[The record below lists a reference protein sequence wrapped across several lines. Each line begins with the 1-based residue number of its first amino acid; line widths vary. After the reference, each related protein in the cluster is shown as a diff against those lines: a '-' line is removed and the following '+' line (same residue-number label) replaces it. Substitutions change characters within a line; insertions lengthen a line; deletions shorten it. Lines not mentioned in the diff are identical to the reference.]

1 VPLAKTTRAI
11 GAVTE
16 AIKARLQ
23 ENTLLDV
30 SVGRPEPPNGGGP
43 AGARLNLFLYEVDFD
58 ANLKNV
64 PLDEGQRP
72 PLWLVL
78 KYLMTAFAKDGN
90 NSDSSEAH
98 ENLGLGINALQQL
111 ALLPFD
117 VSDPLLDSLRDN
129 PEDLTITFDDAP
141 IDLIS
146 KVMQGSDE
154 KYRLSIAF
162 QVRPVMIA
170 TAELPSYS
178 QLVGVNYETMTLIG
192 EKGIRIPV
200 LPSMGPTLDE
210 VSPLSFELNDTV
222 TLKGS
227 DLHLANLSV
236 HLGPVE
242 LPVTMQQPDR
252 LQFVVRPDIATPALI
267 SAGGHPIS
275 VTQLISTGR
284 QRKSNPVVGSLRPT
298 VTNVVRGPVSTVGTL
313 KFATID
319 VTGTLLGKD
328 GSDEFYLALIR
339 EGMTV
344 RLFDVLADTSS
355 GAQTGRRCVMQAA
368 DAVPSGSYL
377 VIYRVNGQQAT
388 QAFTI
393 NLV

>member
-1 VPLAKTTRAI
+1 MPLAKTTSAI
-11 GAVTE
+11 GGVTE

-23 ENTLLDV
+23 EKTKLNVT
-30 SVGRPEPPNGGGP
+30 VGRPEPPSGGGP

-64 PLDEGQRP
+64 PLDEGQPP

-78 KYLMTAFAKDGN
+78 KYLLTAFEKDGN
-90 NSDSSEAH
+90 NSDSSLAH

-141 IDLIS
+141 SELIS

-154 KYRLSIAF
+154 KYRLSVAF

-170 TAELPSYS
+170 TGELPSYS
-178 QLVGVNYETMTLIG
+178 QLVGVNYETLALIG
-192 EKGIRIPV
+192 EAGIRIPV

-210 VSPLSFELNDTV
+210 VSPLSFELGDTV
-222 TLKGS
+222 TLKGT

-236 HLGPVE
+236 NLGPVE

-267 SAGGHPIS
+267 SAGGHPITVS
-275 VTQLISTGR
+275 QLISTGR
-284 QRKSNPVVGSLRPT
+284 KRKSNPVVGSLRPT
-298 VTNVVRGPVSTVGTL
+298 VTNVISGPVSTVGAL
-313 KFATID
+313 KFATLD
-319 VTGTLLGKD
+319 VAGTLLGKD
-328 GSDEFYLALIR
+328 GSDEFYLALFR
-339 EGMTV
+339 EGATV

-355 GAQTGRRCVMQAA
+355 GAQTGRRYVMKAA
-368 DAVPSGSYL
+368 DAVPPGSYL
-377 VIYRVNGQQAT
+377 VLYRVNGQQAK
-388 QAFTI
+388 QAFAV
-393 NLV
+393 NLI